1 MPIEYTPKRIERAIN
16 GYTKDI
22 ERIMD
27 ATDKNGKEMADLIA
41 RRQDDLIRINQL
53 KAHNQ
58 EMRDEWKTIDGKIQ
72 MLQEIAGKS

>member
-1 MPIEYTPKRIERAIN
+1 MPTEYTPKRIERAIN

>member
-1 MPIEYTPKRIERAIN
+1 MPTEYTPKRIEKAID

-22 ERIMD
+22 QRIMS
-27 ATDKNGKEMADLIA
+27 ATDKNGREMADLIA
-41 RRQDDLIRINQL
+41 RRANDLIRINQL